1 MKLFACPICKNPL
14 LRFDGS
20 LKCRG
25 NHSYDIAREGYVN
38 LLPAQYRRSRRP
50 GDNADMVATRTQF
63 LNKGH
68 YLPLVKS
75 LHKIIIETRLGAPLV
90 DLGCGDGYFTSA
102 LAEHIPDV
110 YGVDVSKPAIKAACK
125 REKSINWAVGTVSR
139 LPFIDGA
146 FGTATT
152 LMAPMSQDVSR
163 VLLPTG
169 KLCRVTPATNH
180 LSELKQT
187 MYREVQE
194 HRRANTSLAHFVL
207 IRSTRVTFGKELSI
221 EDQKDLVGMTPMRYR
236 ISKSHAK
243 DACAT
248 KMTHV
253 TFDFW
258 IDVFEKHD

>member
-20 LKCRG
+20 LKCSK

-38 LLPAQYRRSRRP
+38 LLPAQYRRSRQP
-50 GDNADMVATRTQF
+50 GDNADMVATRTRF
-63 LNKGH
+63 LDKGH

-75 LHKIIIETRLGAPLV
+75 LHKIIIETRLDAPLV
-90 DLGCGDGYFTSA
+90 DIGCGEGYFTSA
-102 LAEHIPDV
+102 LAGHIPDV

-139 LPFIDGA
+139 LPFVDGA
-146 FGTATT
+146 FSTATI
-152 LMAPMSQDVSR
+152 LMAPMSEDVSR

-180 LSELKQT
+180 LSELKQM
-187 MYREVQE
+187 MYREVLE

-207 IRSTRVTFGKELSI
+207 TQSTRVTFGKELSV

-236 ISKSHAK
+236 ITKTLAK
-243 DACAT
+243 GACAT
-248 KMTHV
+248 EMSHV

-258 IDVFEKHD
+258 IDVFEKHE